1 MGLLDYYKQF
11 EALSEEE
18 VNRGLREEAAERKAR
33 ELAKLPEL
41 DLSQTTWPDAPHPD
55 VVSALTFV
63 ARRGLH
69 RYPRSSELTSEL
81 AHRHDLDVARIALGN
96 GASELLQAAA
106 CALMRPGQALLS
118 SWPSYPLFPAIARRA
133 HGVAVPVS
141 GGVDAL
147 LAASAEH
154 DTRVIALASPNDPTG
169 ELLPFAELERL
180 LGSLDEGVAVL
191 LDEALIEYA
200 GGEAESV
207 SPRLLE
213 RFPRLLV
220 FRSFSK
226 AWGLAGL
233 RCGYAICGPGA
244 EGVLASLAP
253 AHGVS
258 ELAQAA
264 ALESLRSCERVLAR
278 RVASVAEQRERLTGE
293 LRARGM
299 ECAGSAANFLWVAH
313 ERMDGG
319 ELTAELRALG
329 VLVASGAPLGEP
341 RHMRISIRDAAASAR
356 LLSALDNVLAGR

>member
-18 VNRGLREEAAERKAR
+18 VNSGLRADAAERKAR

-41 DLSQTTWPDAPHPD
+41 DLSQTTWPQPPHAD

-81 AHRHDLDVARIALGN
+81 AHALELEQSRIVLGN
-96 GASELLQAAA
+96 GSSELLQAAA
-106 CALMRPGQALLS
+106 CALMKPGQALLS
-118 SWPSYPLFPAIARRA
+118 PWPSYPLLPAIAQRA
-133 HGVAVPVS
+133 HGVAVPVR

-147 LAASAEH
+147 LEAAAEH
-154 DTRVIALASPNDPTG
+154 DARVIALASPNDPTG

-180 LGSLDEGVAVL
+180 LEHLPERVALL

-200 GGEAESV
+200 GGEAERV

-244 EGVLASLAP
+244 EDVLASLAP

-264 ALESLRSCERVLAR
+264 ALESLRSCG
-278 RVASVAEQRERLTGE
+278 RL
-293 LRARGM
+293 LRARVADVAQQRELLTEALRERGF
-299 ECAGSAANFLWVAH
+299 ECADSAANFLWVAH
-313 ERMDGG
+313 ERVDGG
-319 ELTAELRALG
+319 RLAAELRALG
-329 VLVASGAPLGEP
+329 VLVAAGAPLGER
-341 RHMRISIRDAAASAR
+341 RHVRISIRDAASSER
-356 LLSALDNVLAGR
+356 LLNSIDSVLAAH